1 MFSAKTSAP
10 AAGGLTINTG
20 SANSLLS
27 IELFS
32 FGFPLVFLVRS
43 RHDAISIRFLLCKI
57 ALLFTTRGSGRP
69 TAVMGKSLLSK
80 WRDQAQKRKA
90 EKEEDEME
98 RDMKKL
104 MQIFNSDSG
113 GANTQTTSATAPA
126 NTSTT
131 GGGLFGN
138 LGGNSATQQKP
149 SGGLFGNL
157 GSATTS
163 QPQQSGQNM
172 FSGLGLGN
180 TSGAQQ
186 QSGTATTSAGGG
198 LFGGS
203 LSSTAQAKPGGLFSG
218 LGTNTS
224 TTQSGTT
231 GGGLFGNTGNT
242 STTQTRSKPLFGGLG
257 STTTG
262 GGLFGGNQSTT
273 QQQQQQKPTL
283 SLFGGQNTGMQ
294 QQPQQQTPATGT
306 VVPGV
311 KVDVSN
317 LLPTTKF
324 ESCADELKKQIETID
339 TFILN
344 QIHMCN
350 EVSDLLPTIAN
361 QGSTIP
367 NDVEFVQGKLDTMQ
381 HALENDASDIDHV
394 RKLVSRDAAEA
405 QVAFRAIDTLKL
417 PMQYQPATGSGWWS
431 VSDQQLSERQS
442 LRTTLRNRKSTL
454 ALPDDVEADPSTA
467 ESVNGVPVNLVDYFS
482 QRSDE
487 MSSVLDTY
495 KRNIKE
501 IEDHLYGV
509 ELTLQRQINE
519 FVSSRSR
526 EGAAGGAGS
535 KTALNDLAAV
545 LGDVEAGIF
554 GVASRLGSAKEEVQ
568 ELVLGPPAL
577 GGRLG

>member
-1 MFSAKTSAP
+1 
-10 AAGGLTINTG
+10 
-20 SANSLLS
+20 
-27 IELFS
+27 
-32 FGFPLVFLVRS
+32 
-43 RHDAISIRFLLCKI
+43 
-57 ALLFTTRGSGRP
+57 
-69 TAVMGKSLLSK
+69 MGKSLLSK

-90 EKEEDEME
+90 EKEENEME

-104 MQIFNSDSG
+104 MEVFNSDSG
-113 GANTQTTSATAPA
+113 GTNTQSTSAATPA
-126 NTSTT
+126 NPSTAS
-131 GGGLFGN
+131 GGLFGN
-138 LGGNSATQQKP
+138 LGGSSATQQKP

-157 GSATTS
+157 GSGTTS

-186 QSGTATTSAGGG
+186 QSATATTSAGGG

-203 LSSTAQAKPGGLFSG
+203 LSSTSQAKPGGLFSG
-218 LGTNTS
+218 LGANTS
-224 TTQSGTT
+224 STPQTGNT

-242 STTQTRSKPLFGGLG
+242 FTAQTQSKSLFGGLG
-257 STTTG
+257 SSTTG
-262 GGLFGGNQSTT
+262 GGPFGGNQSTA
-273 QQQQQQKPTL
+273 QQQQQKPTL
-283 SLFGGQNTGMQ
+283 SLFGGQNPGMQ
-294 QQPQQQTPATGT
+294 QQPQQQTSAAGT

-417 PMQYQPATGSGWWS
+417 PMQYQPATSSGWWS
-431 VSDQQLSERQS
+431 LSDQQLSERQS
-442 LRTTLRNRKSTL
+442 LRSTLRNRKSTL

-487 MSSVLDTY
+487 MGSVLDTY

-526 EGAAGGAGS
+526 EGAAGGAGC
-535 KTALNDLAAV
+535 KTALNELAAV
-545 LGDVEAGIF
+545 LADVEAGIF